1 MRNSIVLAVLIV
13 ALVGCGQAAERELTA
28 TEQAVAQARSVQADV
43 YAPATFRE
51 AERKLAEARAAM
63 EVESEKFLMSRSY
76 DATRALLESAEQAA
90 YRAFYEA
97 KSRMDMAREDTAEVI
112 RTARSSV
119 ESARVSLAK
128 AVEAKG
134 MDIGTLEK
142 GLAEIEATL
151 AEADLDLKA
160 GNFREAREKGESVI
174 SKAEAMERTVA
185 SAL

>member
-1 MRNSIVLAVLIV
+1 
-13 ALVGCGQAAERELTA
+13 
-28 TEQAVAQARSVQADV
+28 
-43 YAPATFRE
+43 
-51 AERKLAEARAAM
+51 
-63 EVESEKFLMSRSY
+63 
-76 DATRALLESAEQAA
+76 
-90 YRAFYEA
+90 
-97 KSRMDMAREDTAEVI
+97 MDMAREDTAEVI